1 MEFKEQKLGAVRV
14 RLSFEE
20 LKEVKGIYTYVFNQ
34 HMIVLNKNLTVDKQ
48 KEVLLKISQEMKNN
62 KFCIIK

>member
-1 MEFKEQKLGAVRV
+1 MKFKEQKLGAVRV

-20 LKEVKGIYTYVFNQ
+20 LKEVKGIYTYVFNR